1 MYKIYLYQLLEKKKE
16 KEMNKEIK
24 FNFFVASAT
33 N

>member
-16 KEMNKEIK
+16 KEMNKKIK